1 MTPRPCAALPRSPRA
16 MCALRNKLP
25 LQHRHLPDRGKGAQV
40 NAHRAEQGPSP
51 LRSGWMPGSLTCPR
65 RIGHMTVGSGTTCCR
80 TTRDRCE
87 PAKEILAP
95 LFEQFAHGR
104 SFPARGQRM
113 ARGPARPKTGATRQS
128 MMQAAFTD
136 KGRCHSGLG
145 ATDGADQKFFNTKRV
160 VVCSKDA

>member
-40 NAHRAEQGPSP
+40 NAHRAEQGPPPAVRVDAPIIDVPSTAW
-51 LRSGWMPGSLTCPR
+51 RHDS
-65 RIGHMTVGSGTTCCR
+65 RIGTTCCR
-80 TTRDRCE
+80 TTRPRCE
-87 PAKEILAP
+87 PAKEILVP

-113 ARGPARPKTGATRQS
+113 ARGSARPKTGATRQS